1 MVGPLQN
8 GQISAAGPEQLKES
22 VAIFLA
28 QVAFAKTCGDIDG
41 KSQMLTGLSA
51 AALNDLQIS
60 VSTAD

>member
-1 MVGPLQN
+1 MGPLQN
-8 GQISAAGPEQLKES
+8 GQISAADPQQLMES
-22 VAIFLA
+22 IAMFLV
-28 QVAFAKTCGDIDG
+28 QVAFAKASGDRNG